1 MVRNR
6 RPERARRGG
15 SIGGED
21 GVGAARRGAHAPRAA
36 ALPIAPQPPPQPHAA
51 PAPPPCVPPGYYGSM
66 AAGTI
71 APRGGGLP
79 AGGLP
84 GGGLPGGGL
93 IPGGDLLAG
102 AILMRGRGVLP
113 GANLPGASLIPR
125 LHHAA
130 PDCWQWTPPA
140 PSVLPPPP
148 QRVGGGGRATQK
160 GGVGARKGGVKGS
173 RCKSARAQGLI
184 LFIFLLWTHNALS
197 LSPFFSL
204 SPSLCLS
211 LSLFL
216 SLPFSLSLP
225 SPNVH
230 YPYPTTT

>member
-1 MVRNR
+1 MNRKDTQKKTTEKGTHDTEKDTEEDRRYVELEFEYSICTHRTFLSRRRRAVAAMVRNR

-102 AILMRGRGVLP
+102 ASLMRGRGVLP

-130 PDCWQWTPPA
+130 PDGWQWTPPA

-148 QRVGGGGRATQK
+148 QRVGGGAEPRKK
-160 GGVGARKGGVKGS
+160 GG
-173 RCKSARAQGLI
+173 SARAKGGSKG
-184 LFIFLLWTHNALS
+184 AAARARA
-197 LSPFFSL
+197 PK
-204 SPSLCLS
+204 
-211 LSLFL
+211 
-216 SLPFSLSLP
+216 
-225 SPNVH
+225 V
-230 YPYPTTT
+230 